1 MRSDAYA
8 AQMRALVAAR
18 QCPLGT
24 NSKSSLTE
32 SVDAYRFAR
41 IQMQAATSRHG
52 STRAQSC
59 HRRHGSDIR
68 RPQYRRAK
76 RTGSS
81 QICLTSHANRLTIGG
96 GVRLR
101 AAAALNE
108 RFPKV
113 QLGCRILTRCLT
125 VLL

>member
-59 HRRHGSDIR
+59 HRHGSDIR

-76 RTGSS
+76 RAGLS
-81 QICLTSHANRLTIGG
+81 QICLTSHVSRLTPI
-96 GVRLR
+96 VSRS
-101 AAAALNE
+101 AVA
-108 RFPKV
+108 
-113 QLGCRILTRCLT
+113 
-125 VLL
+125 